1 MGFKA
6 GGEASSRALLAG
18 RWGEAKSP
26 LSAPDVSAAGCP
38 PPWQEAAQQFTSP
51 DATQFSIFPSQ
62 PGTWSARTIHQVALM
77 ATCDDGDM

>member
-6 GGEASSRALLAG
+6 GGEASSLALLAG

-38 PPWQEAAQQFTSP
+38 PAYNEAAQQFISLRE
-51 DATQFSIFPSQ
+51 QPSTAQ
-62 PGTWSARTIHQVALM
+62 SETRHMQIQVRAS
-77 ATCDDGDM
+77 DGANRNME